1 MHARRRLGGLGLPTP
16 LISSEAHR
24 GHAPWLQMIDG
35 RTAPH
40 PEVPDRPAIIR
51 AALQDAGLI
60 DPLPPEPH
68 DDDAIVA
75 VHARAYLSFL
85 RETADQVRPGEQISP
100 IPASRDPA
108 VPESSSL
115 AVRAGLFAFGSDAP
129 LMRGT
134 YAAAR
139 SAVDVALTAAGH
151 IAAGRRVAIGLC
163 RPPGHH
169 AEHSRMGGF
178 CYLNNAMIAAHLL
191 SNDGPVAVI
200 DIDYHHGNGTQHLA
214 YERADVLY
222 VSLHADPRFAYPG
235 FSGRADERGSGDGE
249 GYNHN
254 FPLPPRTTIEPYL
267 TAMDRAC
274 AIISDYA
281 PSSLIVSI
289 GFDTHEAD
297 PIATFGLHSDDFG
310 RIGERIRGLDL
321 PTLHVLEGGYALD
334 VIGPSA
340 VAYFGAFA

>member
-1 MHARRRLGGLGLPTP
+1 MQVRRRLGGRALPIP
-16 LISSEAHR
+16 LVSSDAHR
-24 GHAPWLQMIDG
+24 DHAPRLQIIGG

-40 PEVPDRPAIIR
+40 PEVPERPAIIR
-51 AALQDAGLI
+51 AALQNAGMI

-68 DDDAIVA
+68 DDAAIVA
-75 VHARAYLSFL
+75 VHAREYLAFL
-85 RETADQVRPGEQISP
+85 SETAHQIGHGEQISP
-100 IPASRDPA
+100 NPVSRDPA
-108 VPESSSL
+108 VLESPSL
-115 AVRAGLFAFGSDAP
+115 AVRAGFFAFGSDAP
-129 LMRGT
+129 LMQGT

-151 IAAGRRVAIGLC
+151 VADARRMAIALC

-178 CYLNNAMIAAHLL
+178 CYLNNAMIAAHRL
-191 SNDGPVAVI
+191 SHEGHVAVL
-200 DIDYHHGNGTQHLA
+200 DIDYHHGNGTQQLA
-214 YERADVLY
+214 YARADVLY

-235 FSGRADERGSGDGE
+235 FSGRTDERGSGDGE

-267 TAMDRAC
+267 VALDRAC

-281 PSSLIVSI
+281 PSSLIVSV

-321 PTLHVLEGGYALD
+321 PMLHVLEGGYALD
-334 VIGPSA
+334 VLGASA